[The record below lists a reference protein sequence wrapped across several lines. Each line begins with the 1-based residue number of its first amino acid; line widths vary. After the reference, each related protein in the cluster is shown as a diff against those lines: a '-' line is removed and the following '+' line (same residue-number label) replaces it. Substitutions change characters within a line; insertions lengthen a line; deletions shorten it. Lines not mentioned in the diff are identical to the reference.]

1 MSQGNLY
8 IVSAPSGAGKSSL
21 IAALLERDSGS
32 PKMVSI
38 PTRPASLALAS
49 KMVCIIIL
57 YQKMNLRY

>member
-38 PTRPASLALAS
+38 SHPPASPWRARWCALLF
-49 KMVCIIIL
+49 CI
-57 YQKMNLRY
+57 KR